1 MSGCPGCLPIMIG
14 PNEAA
19 SNVTITSVGSI
30 LAVNLTE
37 ITRLTVED
45 LDAPILVEGW
55 VTVQNT
61 ATGSPTNADVYLG
74 IAPVDPDGTT
84 AALSMLEST
93 GEINIGNGTTEPPGR
108 KMRVAVVLDPS
119 SPGEYMLGAFRES
132 GSDPAQVTVNQFLR
146 AIVFGIRGG

>member
-30 LAVNLTE
+30 LAAQLTE
-37 ITRLTVED
+37 ITRLTIED
-45 LDAPILVEGW
+45 IDAPILIEGW
-55 VTVQNT
+55 ATVQNT

-84 AALSMLEST
+84 AALSMIEST
-93 GEINIGNGTTEPPGR
+93 GEINIGNTTTEPPGR
-108 KMRVAVVLDPS
+108 KLRVAAILDPS
-119 SPGEYMLGAFRES
+119 SPGEYMLGAFRET
-132 GSDPAQVTVNQFLR
+132 GSDAAQVVVNQFLH
-146 AIVFGIRGG
+146 APIYGIRGG

>member
-14 PNEAA
+14 PAEAA
-19 SNVTITSVGSI
+19 SNVTITAVGSV

-37 ITRLTVED
+37 ITRLTIED
-45 LDAPILVEGW
+45 IDAPILVEGW

-108 KMRVAVVLDPS
+108 KMRVAVILDPS
-119 SPGEYMLGAFRES
+119 SPGEYMLGAFRET
-132 GSDPAQVTVNQFLR
+132 GSDAAQVTVNQFLH
-146 AIVFGIRGG
+146 AVLYGLRGG